1 MFQGLAT
8 GPEFKVQSTNHVES
22 KAHSSRRFIQASHRG
37 GSKLRFGMIDR
48 GYRGAEREIRL
59 FWILATIMPARD
71 TEWIGRNTR
80 VLFANN

>member
-37 GSKLRFGMIDR
+37 GIKV
-48 GYRGAEREIRL
+48 EIRDD
-59 FWILATIMPARD
+59 R
-71 TEWIGRNTR
+71 
-80 VLFANN
+80 

>member
-22 KAHSSRRFIQASHRG
+22 KAHNSRRFIQASHRG

-48 GYRGAEREIRL
+48 GYGGGR
-59 FWILATIMPARD
+59 ARD
-71 TEWIGRNTR
+71 TSILDSGNNNARQGHR
-80 VLFANN
+80 VDRA